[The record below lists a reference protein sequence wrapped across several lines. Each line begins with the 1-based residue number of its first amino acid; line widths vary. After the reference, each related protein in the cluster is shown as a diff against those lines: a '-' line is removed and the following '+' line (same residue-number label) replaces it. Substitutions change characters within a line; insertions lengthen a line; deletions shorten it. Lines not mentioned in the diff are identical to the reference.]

1 MNIHLATF
9 NIFWYPSSKVP
20 QNQRS
25 DADQA
30 RLGRV
35 LTTLDA
41 HAMVFQEIL
50 DHGRLESLLGSI
62 AGHDYRLRQKPG
74 GAWLTS
80 GNAKSKASMKIV
92 CAYDATVLELVAAAA
107 LRNPNKDPAYKGRR
121 DPYAMHLRVAGT
133 AAEFTLVGVHLKS
146 GLPNAGDKD
155 PDAQVRRREAAFLAS
170 WLAGAAELE
179 PGSFQRP
186 PTEDVIVLGDCNAMA
201 GNWSLGPLHDAPL
214 DGWHWPS
221 CQVMASLDPLAPVVI
236 DDANEQWSTFLDRMV
251 IDHAL
256 VSPAVS
262 PRISSALI
270 YAFDLDPALDE
281 EPAGEDHWLRGKTD
295 YQAKPYGDAKYQPVE
310 NLYRISDH
318 RPVRIALNLA

>member
-9 NIFWYPSSKVP
+9 NIFWYPNSKVP

-25 DADQA
+25 EADQA

-35 LTTLDA
+35 LARLDA
-41 HAMVFQEIL
+41 HAMAFQEIL
-50 DHGRLESLLGSI
+50 DLGRLESLLG
-62 AGHDYRLRQKPG
+62 AVEGHAYQLRSKPG

-80 GNAKSKASMKIV
+80 GNAKSKASMKVV
-92 CAYDATVLELVAAAA
+92 CAYDANVLELVAAAA
-107 LRNPNKDPAYKGRR
+107 LRNPHSDPAYKGRR

-133 AAEFTLVGVHLKS
+133 AAEFTLVGAHLKS

-155 PDAQVRRREAAFLAS
+155 PDAQVRRRETAFLAS

-179 PGSFQRP
+179 PGHFQRP
-186 PTEDVIVLGDCNAMA
+186 PTEDVIVLGDCNAVA
-201 GNWSLGPLHDAPL
+201 GNWSLGPLYEAPL

-221 CQVMASLDPLAPVVI
+221 CHVVASLDTSSPMPI
-236 DDANEQWSTFLDRMV
+236 DHPDERWSTFLDRMV

-281 EPAGEDHWLRGKTD
+281 EPGGQGHWLRQETD
-295 YQAKPYGDAKYQPVE
+295 YWVRRFGGAPHEPVA

-318 RPVRIALNLA
+318 RPVRIAFYVA